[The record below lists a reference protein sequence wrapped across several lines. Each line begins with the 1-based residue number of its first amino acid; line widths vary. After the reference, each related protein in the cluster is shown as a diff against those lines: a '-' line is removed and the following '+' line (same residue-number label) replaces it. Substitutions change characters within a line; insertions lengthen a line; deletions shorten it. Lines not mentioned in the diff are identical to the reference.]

1 MIESSA
7 STSAVN
13 VTRLIDDGPLTRFQ
27 IVTIVCCALVSA
39 LDGID
44 TQSIGVAAPF
54 IAEELG
60 VKLAHFGPI
69 FSSAL
74 VGATVGAA
82 SFGPL
87 ADRFGRKTLLIVA
100 VLLIGG
106 FTILTVFANSV
117 PMLMAIRVLAG
128 LGLGGATPCFI
139 ALTSEYTP
147 ARLRAALVT
156 LMWSAFP
163 LGGLLGGLLNWYLI
177 PHAGWRAIFYI
188 GGVAPL
194 VLAVVLFL
202 YLPELIKFLLIQRND
217 LKGVGRIVARFRSS
231 LVRGDAHFVLDE
243 KPLPGASIRHLFTE
257 GRALGT
263 LLLWVPFFMGFGV
276 LTVAVLWTPALLKLN
291 GISPANTAFVVAFN
305 GLGGFIGQSTSGRLI
320 QRFGIVSVLIP
331 AFLLGAAATVGLGYG
346 ASSIALAAT
355 FIGLIGV
362 FMGLGTGGAIALAA
376 TIYPTPI
383 RSTGAGWGMA
393 MGRFGQIIGPLIA
406 GALLGAGWTAGSDH
420 DRHRLWRSDWSGLRR
435 LVQRVALSE
444 AGGRPLRR
452 RGPGE
457 DARSRLTRCRE
468 GRNCE
473 SATRPSAPCAQHPAG
488 AQIVEYRLRF
498 AKRPVAG
505 WDRSDV
511 PRSRQIEQLARLR
524 ERAGQRAFD
533 GHRLD
538 GEHGGGDGKIATEE
552 SGHHDLAR

>member
-1 MIESSA
+1 MMKAPDPTQAI
-7 STSAVN
+7 N

-27 IVTIVCCALVSA
+27 VGTIVCCALVSA

-44 TQSIGVAAPF
+44 SQSIGVAAPF
-54 IAEELG
+54 IADELG
-60 VKLAHFGPI
+60 VKLADFGPI

-74 VGATVGAA
+74 AGATLGAA

-100 VLLIGG
+100 VVLISV

-117 PMLMAIRVLAG
+117 PMLMTFRLLAG
-128 LGLGGATPCFI
+128 IGLGGATPCFI
-139 ALTSEYTP
+139 ALTSEYAP

-177 PHAGWRAIFYI
+177 PQAGWRAIFYI

-194 VLAVVLFL
+194 VLAFVLLF
-202 YLPELIKFLLIQRND
+202 YLPESIKFLLVRRND
-217 LKGVGRIVARFRSS
+217 VTGVGRIVARFRSS
-231 LVRGDAHFVLDE
+231 PVRGDSHFVLDE
-243 KPLPGASIRHLFTE
+243 KPLPGASIPHLFTE

-305 GLGGFIGQSTSGRLI
+305 GLGGFIGQSSAGTLI
-320 QRFGIVSVLIP
+320 KRFGILPVLIP

-346 ASSIALAAT
+346 ASSIALAST

-362 FMGLGTGGAIALAA
+362 FMGFGTGGAIALAA

-383 RSTGAGWGMA
+383 RSTGVGWGMA
-393 MGRFGQIIGPLIA
+393 MGRFGQIVGPLIA
-406 GALLGAGWTAGSDH
+406 GALLGAGWTA
-420 DRHRLWRSDWSGLRR
+420 DRIMMVIACGGLIAAVFVVLFSAWFVRR
-435 LVQRVALSE
+435 NVDGVAV
-444 AGGRPLRR
+444 
-452 RGPGE
+452 E
-457 DARSRLTRCRE
+457 DAT
-468 GRNCE
+468 
-473 SATRPSAPCAQHPAG
+473 
-488 AQIVEYRLRF
+488 
-498 AKRPVAG
+498 AKGSMPV
-505 WDRSDV
+505 
-511 PRSRQIEQLARLR
+511 
-524 ERAGQRAFD
+524 
-533 GHRLD
+533 
-538 GEHGGGDGKIATEE
+538 
-552 SGHHDLAR
+552 

>member
-1 MIESSA
+1 MTVAPAATRE
-7 STSAVN
+7 VN

-27 IVTIVCCALVSA
+27 IGTVICCALVSA

-44 TQSIGVAAPF
+44 SQSIGVAAPF
-54 IAEELG
+54 IADELG
-60 VKLAHFGPI
+60 VKLADFGPI

-74 VGATVGAA
+74 VGATIGAA

-100 VLLIGG
+100 VLLIGV
-106 FTILTVFANSV
+106 FTVLTVFANSV
-117 PMLMAIRVLAG
+117 PTLVAVRVLAG

-177 PHAGWRAIFYI
+177 PHAGWRAIFYL

-194 VLAVVLFL
+194 VLAVLLFF
-202 YLPELIKFLLIQRND
+202 YLPESIKFLLVRRND
-217 LKGVGRIVARFRSS
+217 LTGVARIVARFGSS
-231 LVRGDAHFVLDE
+231 AASGDARFVLDE
-243 KPLPGASIRHLFTE
+243 KPLPGASIRHLFTD

-320 QRFGIVSVLIP
+320 QRFGILPILIP
-331 AFLLGAAATVGLGYG
+331 AFLLGAGATVGLGYG
-346 ASSIALAAT
+346 AWSIGLAAT

-376 TIYPTPI
+376 TVYPTPI
-383 RSTGAGWGMA
+383 RSTGVGWGMA

-406 GALLGAGWTAGSDH
+406 GGLLGAGWTAGPIMTVTACG
-420 DRHRLWRSDWSGLRR
+420 GLIAAVFVVLFSAW
-435 LVQRVALSE
+435 LVTNKGQASAKEL
-444 AGGRPLRR
+444 
-452 RGPGE
+452 
-457 DARSRLTRCRE
+457 
-468 GRNCE
+468 
-473 SATRPSAPCAQHPAG
+473 SATTPA
-488 AQIVEYRLRF
+488 
-498 AKRPVAG
+498 
-505 WDRSDV
+505 
-511 PRSRQIEQLARLR
+511 AR
-524 ERAGQRAFD
+524 
-533 GHRLD
+533 
-538 GEHGGGDGKIATEE
+538 
-552 SGHHDLAR
+552 

>member
-27 IVTIVCCALVSA
+27 IVTIICCALVSA

-106 FTILTVFANSV
+106 GFTILTVFANSV

-128 LGLGGATPCFI
+128 LGLGGATPSVDLGI
-139 ALTSEYTP
+139 HTRTS
-147 ARLRAALVT
+147 ARGLGHADVVGVSAWRVIGRA
-156 LMWSAFP
+156 
-163 LGGLLGGLLNWYLI
+163 I
-177 PHAGWRAIFYI
+177 DPHAGWRAIFYI

-202 YLPELIKFLLIQRND
+202 YLPELIKFLLVQRND

-320 QRFGIVSVLIP
+320 QRFGIVPVLIP
-331 AFLLGAAATVGLGYG
+331 AFLLGAVATVGLGYG

-393 MGRFGQIIGPLIA
+393 MGRFGQIVGPLIA
-406 GALLGAGWTAGSDH
+406 GVLLGAGWTAGPIMTVTACG
-420 DRHRLWRSDWSGLRR
+420 GLIGAVFVV
-435 LVQRVALSE
+435 LFSVWLS
-444 AGGRPLRR
+444 RR
-452 RGPGE
+452 RV
-457 DARSRLTRCRE
+457 E
-468 GRNCE
+468 GL
-473 SATRPSAPCAQHPAG
+473 SAG
-488 AQIVEYRLRF
+488 
-498 AKRPVAG
+498 
-505 WDRSDV
+505 
-511 PRSRQIEQLARLR
+511 
-524 ERAGQRAFD
+524 
-533 GHRLD
+533 
-538 GEHGGGDGKIATEE
+538 
-552 SGHHDLAR
+552 

>member
-1 MIESSA
+1 MTVASA
-7 STSAVN
+7 ATREVN

-27 IVTIVCCALVSA
+27 IGTVICCALVSA

-54 IAEELG
+54 IADELG
-60 VKLAHFGPI
+60 VKLADFGPI

-74 VGATVGAA
+74 VGATIGAA

-100 VLLIGG
+100 VLLIGV
-106 FTILTVFANSV
+106 FTVLTVFANSV
-117 PMLMAIRVLAG
+117 PTLVAVRVLAG

-177 PHAGWRAIFYI
+177 PHAGWRAIFYL

-194 VLAVVLFL
+194 VLAVLLFF
-202 YLPELIKFLLIQRND
+202 YLPESIKFLLVRRND
-217 LKGVGRIVARFRSS
+217 LTGVARIVARFGSS
-231 LVRGDAHFVLDE
+231 AASGDARFVLDE
-243 KPLPGASIRHLFTE
+243 KPLPGASIRHLFTD

-320 QRFGIVSVLIP
+320 QRFGILPILIP

-346 ASSIALAAT
+346 ASSIGLAAT

-376 TIYPTPI
+376 TVYPTPI
-383 RSTGAGWGMA
+383 RSTGVGWGMA

-406 GALLGAGWTAGSDH
+406 GGLLGAGWTAGPIMTVTACGGLIAAVFVVLFG
-420 DRHRLWRSDWSGLRR
+420 LW
-435 LVQRVALSE
+435 
-444 AGGRPLRR
+444 
-452 RGPGE
+452 
-457 DARSRLTRCRE
+457 
-468 GRNCE
+468 
-473 SATRPSAPCAQHPAG
+473 
-488 AQIVEYRLRF
+488 
-498 AKRPVAG
+498 
-505 WDRSDV
+505 
-511 PRSRQIEQLARLR
+511 LARKHVEGLSA
-524 ERAGQRAFD
+524 EEA
-533 GHRLD
+533 
-538 GEHGGGDGKIATEE
+538 ATKTPVPV
-552 SGHHDLAR
+552 

>member
-1 MIESSA
+1 MTGPSA
-7 STSAVN
+7 STREVN

-27 IVTIVCCALVSA
+27 IGIIICCALVSA

-44 TQSIGVAAPF
+44 SQSIGVAAPF

-60 VKLAHFGPI
+60 VKLADFGPI
-69 FSSAL
+69 FSWAL
-74 VGATVGAA
+74 VGATIGAA

-100 VLLIGG
+100 ALLIGV

-117 PMLMAIRVLAG
+117 VTLKTVRALAG

-139 ALTSEYTP
+139 ALTSEYMP
-147 ARLRAALVT
+147 ARLRAPLVT

-177 PHAGWRAIFYI
+177 PHAGWRAIFYL
-188 GGVAPL
+188 GGVAPM
-194 VLAVVLFL
+194 VLAVVLFF
-202 YLPELIKFLLIQRND
+202 YLPESIKFLLVRRND
-217 LKGVGRIVARFRSS
+217 MKGVGGVVARFGTSP
-231 LVRGDAHFVLDE
+231 VRGDAHYVLDE

-291 GISPANTAFVVAFN
+291 GISPASTAFVVAFN

-320 QRFGIVSVLIP
+320 QRFGILPILIP

-346 ASSIALAAT
+346 ASSVPLAAT
-355 FIGLIGV
+355 FIGLVGV

-406 GALLGAGWTAGSDH
+406 GGLLGAGWTAGPIMTVTACG
-420 DRHRLWRSDWSGLRR
+420 GLIAAVFVV
-435 LVQRVALSE
+435 LF
-444 AGGRPLRR
+444 
-452 RGPGE
+452 
-457 DARSRLTRCRE
+457 
-468 GRNCE
+468 
-473 SATRPSAPCAQHPAG
+473 G
-488 AQIVEYRLRF
+488 A
-498 AKRPVAG
+498 
-505 WDRSDV
+505 W
-511 PRSRQIEQLARLR
+511 LARRHVEGLTADDASAKTPVR
-524 ERAGQRAFD
+524 V
-533 GHRLD
+533 
-538 GEHGGGDGKIATEE
+538 
-552 SGHHDLAR
+552 

>member
-1 MIESSA
+1 MMKAPDPTRAI
-7 STSAVN
+7 N

-27 IVTIVCCALVSA
+27 VGTIVCCALVSA

-44 TQSIGVAAPF
+44 SQSIGVAAPF
-54 IAEELG
+54 IADELG
-60 VKLAHFGPI
+60 VKLADFGPI

-74 VGATVGAA
+74 AGATLGAA

-100 VLLIGG
+100 VVLISV

-117 PMLMAIRVLAG
+117 PMLMTFRLLAG
-128 LGLGGATPCFI
+128 IGLGGATPCFI
-139 ALTSEYTP
+139 ALTSEYAP

-177 PHAGWRAIFYI
+177 PQAGWRAIFYI

-194 VLAVVLFL
+194 VLAFVLLF
-202 YLPELIKFLLIQRND
+202 YLPESIKFLLVRRND
-217 LKGVGRIVARFRSS
+217 MTGVGRIVARFRSS
-231 LVRGDAHFVLDE
+231 PVRGDSHFVLDE
-243 KPLPGASIRHLFTE
+243 KPLPGASIPHLFTE

-305 GLGGFIGQSTSGRLI
+305 GLGGFIGQSSAGTLI
-320 QRFGIVSVLIP
+320 KRFGILPVLIP

-346 ASSIALAAT
+346 ASSIALAST

-362 FMGLGTGGAIALAA
+362 FMGFGTGGAIALAA

-383 RSTGAGWGMA
+383 RSTGVGWGMA
-393 MGRFGQIIGPLIA
+393 MGRFGQIVGPLIA
-406 GALLGAGWTAGSDH
+406 GALLGAGWTA
-420 DRHRLWRSDWSGLRR
+420 DRIMMVIACGGLIATVFVVLFSAWFVRR
-435 LVQRVALSE
+435 NVDGVAV
-444 AGGRPLRR
+444 
-452 RGPGE
+452 E
-457 DARSRLTRCRE
+457 DAT
-468 GRNCE
+468 
-473 SATRPSAPCAQHPAG
+473 
-488 AQIVEYRLRF
+488 
-498 AKRPVAG
+498 AKGSMPV
-505 WDRSDV
+505 
-511 PRSRQIEQLARLR
+511 
-524 ERAGQRAFD
+524 
-533 GHRLD
+533 
-538 GEHGGGDGKIATEE
+538 
-552 SGHHDLAR
+552 

>member
-1 MIESSA
+1 MTVASA
-7 STSAVN
+7 PTREVN

-27 IVTIVCCALVSA
+27 IGTIICCALVSA

-44 TQSIGVAAPF
+44 SQSIGVAAPF
-54 IAEELG
+54 IADELG
-60 VKLAHFGPI
+60 VKLADFGPI

-74 VGATVGAA
+74 VGATIGAA

-87 ADRFGRKTLLIVA
+87 ADRFGRKTLLIAA
-100 VLLIGG
+100 VLLIGV

-117 PMLMAIRVLAG
+117 PTLVTARVLAG

-177 PHAGWRAIFYI
+177 PHAGWRAIFYL

-194 VLAVVLFL
+194 VLAVVLFF
-202 YLPELIKFLLIQRND
+202 YLPESIKFLLVRRND
-217 LKGVGRIVARFRSS
+217 LTGVARIVARFGTSAAG
-231 LVRGDAHFVLDE
+231 GDARFVLDE
-243 KPLPGASIRHLFTE
+243 KPLPGASIRHLFTD

-320 QRFGIVSVLIP
+320 QRFGILPILIP

-346 ASSIALAAT
+346 ASSIGLAAT

-383 RSTGAGWGMA
+383 RSTGVGWGMA

-406 GALLGAGWTAGSDH
+406 GGLLGAGWTAGPIMT
-420 DRHRLWRSDWSGLRR
+420 
-435 LVQRVALSE
+435 VT
-444 AGGRPLRR
+444 AGGGLI
-452 RGPGE
+452 
-457 DARSRLTRCRE
+457 A
-468 GRNCE
+468 
-473 SATRPSAPCAQHPAG
+473 AVF
-488 AQIVEYRLRF
+488 IVLF
-498 AKRPVAG
+498 G
-505 WDRSDV
+505 LW
-511 PRSRQIEQLARLR
+511 LARKHVEGLS
-524 ERAGQRAFD
+524 A
-533 GHRLD
+533 
-538 GEHGGGDGKIATEE
+538 EE
-552 SGHHDLAR
+552 AVTKTPVPV